1 MPEFFHDKRLYYT
14 PIEFALNH
22 IGGTWKMPILWRLQ
36 KNVLRYGEL
45 KKDIPH
51 ITDKMLT
58 SQLRE
63 LESKGLINRTIFP
76 AVPSRVEYA
85 ITDKGLQAIPVIET
99 IMRYGY
105 ELIKEAGIEYPPKK
119 RPARITKK

>member
-1 MPEFFHDKRLYYT
+1 MPEFMHDKKLYYT

-36 KNVLRYGEL
+36 SKTLRYGEL

-58 SQLRE
+58 TQLRE
-63 LESKGLINRTIFP
+63 LEEKGLIERKVYP
-76 AVPSRVEYA
+76 VAPPKVEYS
-85 ITDKGLQAIPVIET
+85 ITPKGLHSIPVIER
-99 IMRYGY
+99 IMQYGV
-105 ELIKEAGIEYPPKK
+105 ELMKEAGVDH
-119 RPARITKK
+119 

>member
-14 PIEFALNH
+14 PIEFALSH

-36 KNVLRYGEL
+36 NQPQRFNEL

-63 LESKGLINRTIFP
+63 LEGKGLVNRKVFP
-76 AVPSRVEYA
+76 VVPPKVEYSL
-85 ITDKGLQAIPVIET
+85 TKKGRKAIPVIEI
-99 IMRYGY
+99 IMKYGY
-105 ELIKEAGIEYPPKK
+105 DLIKEDGIEFPPKNH
-119 RPARITKK
+119 

>member
-36 KNVLRYGEL
+36 EKPLRFSEL
-45 KKDIPH
+45 KKSIPH

-63 LESKGLINRTIFP
+63 LEAREMIYREVFP
-76 AVPSRVEYA
+76 VVPPKVEYSL
-85 ITDKGLQAIPVIET
+85 TEKGKKAIPVIEV
-99 IMRYGY
+99 IMMFGY
-105 ELIKEAGIEYPPKK
+105 DLIKDEGIIFPPKEE
-119 RPARITKK
+119 KKTD

>member
-14 PIEFALNH
+14 PIEFALSH

-36 KNVLRYGEL
+36 GNAQRFSQL
-45 KKDIPH
+45 KRDIPH

-63 LESKGLINRTIFP
+63 LEDKGLIKRVVYP
-76 AVPSRVEYA
+76 VVPPKVEYSL
-85 ITDKGLQAIPVIET
+85 TSKGEKAIPIIET
-99 IMRYGY
+99 IMKYGFD
-105 ELIKEAGIEYPPKK
+105 LIQEAGIEYPPKK
-119 RPARITKK
+119 E

>member
-1 MPEFFHDKRLYYT
+1 MPEFFHDKKLYYT

-36 KNVLRYGEL
+36 DNTLRYGEL

-58 SQLRE
+58 TQLRD
-63 LESKGLINRTIFP
+63 LEEKGLIERKIYP
-76 AVPSRVEYA
+76 VVPPKVEYS
-85 ITDKGLQAIPVIET
+85 ITEKGLKAIPVIET
-99 IMRYGY
+99 IMKYGY
-105 ELIKEAGIEYPPKK
+105 ELIQEAGIEFPPKQG
-119 RPARITKK
+119 

>member
-1 MPEFFHDKRLYYT
+1 MLNVIIMPEFFHDKRLYYT
-14 PIEFALNH
+14 PIEFALSH

-36 KNVLRYGEL
+36 NQPQRFNEL

-63 LESKGLINRTIFP
+63 LEGKGLVNRKVFP
-76 AVPSRVEYA
+76 VVPPKVEYSL
-85 ITDKGLQAIPVIET
+85 TKKGRKAIPVIEI
-99 IMRYGY
+99 IMKYGY
-105 ELIKEAGIEYPPKK
+105 DLIKEDGIEFPPKNH
-119 RPARITKK
+119 